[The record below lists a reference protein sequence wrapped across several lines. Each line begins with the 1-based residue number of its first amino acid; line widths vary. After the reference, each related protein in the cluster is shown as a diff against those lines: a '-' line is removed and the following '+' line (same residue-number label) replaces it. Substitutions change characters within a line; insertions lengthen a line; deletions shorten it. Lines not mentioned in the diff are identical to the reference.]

1 MKNILWHDGKSSWI
15 FVTVRCFFVHFI
27 GVLHKAYFFVK
38 V

>member
-1 MKNILWHDGKSSWI
+1 MVSRLG
-15 FVTVRCFFVHFI
+15 FLLQCVVFFVHFI